1 MVEHSHPD
9 DTRCPPPSSDS
20 GPDAVIRRLA
30 ALANEETS
38 AEAFYQALV
47 SDLVQ
52 VTVGL
57 GTALW
62 LADGDRLR
70 LAVQCQLSHS
80 DAPSQVHDERLLETL
95 SGRQV
100 RTFRGDADTVEILCP
115 WEIDSGERGILEL
128 RQKADLSE
136 RALAGQERFVGALAD
151 LIVVFLRN
159 RQVAR
164 ARQREEQWLQLDR
177 FVQAIQEPLDVD
189 ATAFEIANEG
199 RRLTNCD
206 RLTVLIR
213 RRNRWKA
220 VAVSGSDTVNRRSS
234 VVAHL
239 ESLARLVA
247 VEQSTI
253 WSGTSDDS
261 FPSELEASLDDYH
274 EISSARL
281 VGIVPLSKRVTSP
294 EGEETLGNEPFA
306 VLVFERFDQ
315 VEPKDM
321 RQRCDAVCRHSAS
334 ALHRVLAFDKMP
346 LHRLSR
352 LLDRSR
358 CVAQVRQQPW
368 TLLVL
373 LGAIGLIVALSLVPA
388 PLRVEATGSLQP
400 QSRRHLFAPT
410 DGVVQKLL
418 VREAGQPVTEG
429 ETLIELRDPQLQ
441 FEMQRVLGDLETAR
455 KQLAGIEA
463 ERLHT
468 DRASRGDLRDAA
480 QRSAEEE
487 SLKKLIEGLERQ
499 RSVLLAREKELSVQS
514 PLAGQ
519 VLTWDVEQLLQSR
532 PVARGQILLTLADLG
547 GPWVLELEIPD
558 DQIADVTEAMKS
570 GEAPLTARFILAT
583 APEVR
588 YLGTLEQ
595 VAPATDVHGAEGPT
609 VSAVVFPED
618 QDMMRTLRP
627 GASVVAK
634 IDCGQKS
641 LLYVML
647 RGLFRAVRTHLLF

>member
-1 MVEHSHPD
+1 MAEHSPLD
-9 DTRCPPPSSDS
+9 DSRRPTPSSDS
-20 GPDAVIRRLA
+20 GPDAVIQQLA
-30 ALANEETS
+30 VLAEEETS
-38 AEAFYQALV
+38 VEIFYQTLV
-47 SDLVQ
+47 SDLVE

-57 GTALW
+57 GAALW
-62 LADGDRLR
+62 IADGDRFR
-70 LAVQCQLSHS
+70 LAAQCQLSHS
-80 DAPSQVHDERLLETL
+80 SAPSPVHGERLDETL

-100 RTFRGDADTVEILCP
+100 RTFRGDGDTVEILCP
-115 WEIDSGERGILEL
+115 WEIDSGECGILEL

-136 RALAGQERFVGALAD
+136 RALAGQERFVSALAD

-199 RRLTNCD
+199 RRLTDCD

-234 VVAHL
+234 VIAHL
-239 ESLARLVA
+239 ELLARLVA
-247 VEQSTI
+247 VEQSAI
-253 WSGTSDDS
+253 WSGTSDDC

-281 VGIVPLSKRVTSP
+281 VGIVPLSKRATDP
-294 EGEETLGNEPFA
+294 EDEETINNEPFA

-315 VEPKDM
+315 VEPRDM

-334 ALHRVLAFDKMP
+334 ALHRVLAFDEMP

-358 CVAQVRQQPW
+358 MVTRVRQQPW
-368 TLLVL
+368 MLLVL
-373 LGAIGLIVALSLVPA
+373 FAAIGLIVALSLVPA
-388 PLRVEATGSLQP
+388 SLRVEATGTLQP
-400 QSRRHLFAPT
+400 HSRRHLFAPT
-410 DGVVQKLL
+410 DGVVEKLL
-418 VREAGQPVTEG
+418 VSEAGQIVAEG
-429 ETLIELRDPQLQ
+429 ETLIQLRDPQLQ

-468 DRASRGDLRDAA
+468 DRASRGDMRDAA
-480 QRSAEEE
+480 QRSADEE

-532 PVARGQILLTLADLG
+532 PVARGQILMTVADLN

-595 VAPATDVHGAEGPT
+595 VAPATDVHGVEGPT
-609 VSAVVFPED
+609 VSAVVCPED
-618 QDMMRTLRP
+618 QGVMRTLRP

-634 IDCGQKS
+634 IDCGRKS
-641 LLYVML
+641 LLSVML